1 MIMKFGIRT
10 KLLVFAALVWAVIF
24 GVYSFYIYHERIEQ
38 TRRMALVAVDLLT
51 RKIAADRQYYASTV
65 VKRALEAGI
74 TVTGD
79 YHNDPKAIP
88 LPITFIKEVSSS
100 LGSSGGLHMEIVSL
114 QPINPANAP
123 KDAFQK
129 EALELFAT
137 RAEARHYR
145 FEDFAGRASVRYMIP
160 DIATSQT
167 CVDCHNNNPGSP
179 KTDYRIGDVAGG
191 LEVVVP
197 IEGEMYA
204 AMDDIW
210 RSIVY
215 GFAVVLAMGLVGLAF
230 IRKVVTSPVLSLVDT
245 TRRLASGDLTA
256 GAGVR
261 SNDELGLLAAQT
273 NELAKN
279 LSVVIEGL
287 RKTSDEETEITSGLK
302 EVKRQIIEGTTRQ
315 GAALDSIGGNME
327 GLNATIVEI
336 ARYSESLAASVEKGA
351 ASVLEL
357 GASVAEVVDNMDSLL
372 SSVDETASSTRDM
385 SYSIKEI
392 SENIESLSS
401 SVIQVSS
408 SMMQINARIREVETN
423 AADASRFAD
432 EVIRDANAGLSAVE
446 STIDGIIRT
455 KDITRESTGIINS
468 LSEKIKEIG
477 KTLEVIRDVA
487 EETNLLALNAAIIA
501 AQSGE
506 HGKSF
511 SVVSNEIKDLAERTS
526 TSAKEVSEIIDA
538 VEVESDRAVR
548 AMEKGCLS
556 VEEGVKLS
564 KEAGEGLK
572 KIVSSARRS
581 TESVREIARA
591 SAEQAGEINLVV
603 EATGKVAEMT
613 RRIVNATQ
621 EQAKGSELINRAS
634 ERLANIAYMVKG
646 STRAQAESDKEITSA
661 IEEVR
666 RMVNFIN
673 NIIREQE
680 RNTAKVLDAI
690 EAVRMVSVENR
701 NRVVESERAVDRLV
715 QLNRDMS
722 ESVAR
727 FRLHK

>member
-1 MIMKFGIRT
+1 MRFGIRT
-10 KLLVFAALVWAVIF
+10 KLLVFATLVWAVIF

-38 TRRMALVAVDLLT
+38 TRRMALMAADLLS

-65 VKRALEAGI
+65 VKRALEAGL
-74 TVTGD
+74 TVTGA
-79 YHNDPKAIP
+79 YQNDPKAIP
-88 LPITFIKEVSSS
+88 LPTTFIKEVSKS
-100 LGSSGGLHMEIVSL
+100 LGSRGGLHMEIVSL
-114 QPINPANAP
+114 YPINPANAP
-123 KDAFQK
+123 RDAFQQ
-129 EALELFAT
+129 EALEIFAT
-137 RAEARHYR
+137 GAEARHYS
-145 FEDFAGRASVRYMIP
+145 FEDFEGMASVRYMIP

-179 KTDYRIGDVAGG
+179 RTDYKIGDVAGA

-197 IEGEMYA
+197 IESEMHA
-204 AMDDIW
+204 AMDDIL
-210 RSIVY
+210 RSILY
-215 GFAVVLAMGLVGLAF
+215 GFAVVLSMGLVGLAF

-245 TRRLASGDLTA
+245 TRQLASGDLTA
-256 GAGVR
+256 GAGVK
-261 SNDELGLLAAQT
+261 SKDELGLLAAQT
-273 NELAKN
+273 NELARN
-279 LSVVIEGL
+279 LSVVIEGI

-302 EVKRQIIEGTTRQ
+302 DVRRRIIDGATRQ
-315 GAALDSIGGNME
+315 GAAIDSIGGNME

-336 ARYSESLAASVEKGA
+336 ARYSESLAAAVEKGA

-357 GASVAEVVDNMDSLL
+357 GASVADVVDNMDSLL
-372 SSVDETASSTRDM
+372 SSVDETAASTRDM
-385 SYSIKEI
+385 SFSIKEI

-401 SVIQVSS
+401 SVMQVSS
-408 SMMQINARIREVETN
+408 SMTQINARIREVETN
-423 AADASRFAD
+423 AAEASRFAED
-432 EVIRDANAGLSAVE
+432 VIRDANAGLLAVE

-477 KTLEVIRDVA
+477 KTLDVIRDVA

-538 VEVESDRAVR
+538 VEIESNRAVK
-548 AMEKGCLS
+548 AMDKGCLS
-556 VEEGVKLS
+556 AEEGVKLS
-564 KEAGEGLK
+564 MEAGEGLK
-572 KIVSSARRS
+572 KIVSSAKKS

-591 SAEQAGEINLVV
+591 SVEQSKEINLVV

-613 RRIVNATQ
+613 RRIVSATQ
-621 EQAKGSELINRAS
+621 EQAKGSELITRAS
-634 ERLANIAYMVKG
+634 ERLANIAYRVKG
-646 STRAQAESDKEITSA
+646 STRAQAASDKEITGA

-666 RMVNFIN
+666 SMVSFIS

-680 RNTAKVLDAI
+680 KNTAKVVDAI

-701 NRVVESERAVDRLV
+701 DKVLESEKAFGRLI

-727 FRLHK
+727 FRLDK